1 MDVYLVAMLVERTA
15 VRSVVHSV
23 VYLAVL
29 MDERSAATMVVDSAE
44 MKVASSV
51 GPKGILTAAST
62 ADRLAEH
69 SDECSAGLM
78 ADETAAMS
86 AVSMAHRLVVMW
98 FEMKI
103 VYFGV
108 M

>member
-1 MDVYLVAMLVERTA
+1 MAVRLAVHLVAMSAAALVA
-15 VRSVVHSV
+15 CSDG
-23 VYLAVL
+23 L
-29 MDERSAATMVVDSAE
+29 MVFWTDERSAATMVVDSAE

-98 FEMKI
+98 GERKI
-103 VYFGV
+103 VYLGV